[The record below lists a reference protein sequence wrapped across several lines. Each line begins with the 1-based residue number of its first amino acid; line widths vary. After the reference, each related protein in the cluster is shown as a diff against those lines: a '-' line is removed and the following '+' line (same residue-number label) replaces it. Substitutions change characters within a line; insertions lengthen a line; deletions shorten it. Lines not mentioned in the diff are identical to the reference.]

1 MNNFKT
7 YSFIILSSLFVFL
20 YLAEL
25 YLTLFL
31 YNGGEGR
38 SDPELKE
45 KKLIYKKLTGK
56 EYDIRKKINV
66 YKDYLIDEKNTSIAL
81 HAYHASKSNSFYLS
95 GVSKSNTIN
104 CNENGYFSKYFS
116 DRYGF
121 NNPDKEWDQNEITYL
136 LVGDSHVH
144 GACVNRPDDIS
155 SVLRKISGQPVINLG
170 FNGNG
175 PLTAYAS
182 LREYMPKNVKNILWF
197 FYEGNDIIDL
207 RSETTKPTLT
217 KYINDKNFS
226 KDLRFN
232 QKKVD
237 RFQKN
242 IIKETIKQREELEI
256 YWSKYY
262 SKKKKFLRFLRL
274 NQSKNFLATF
284 QKQSKREDNF
294 TFDLNKF
301 KETLLAAKQLAQQN
315 GSNFYF
321 VCLGTYSRYKSP
333 HFNINP
339 YIKNYPRIIKIVN
352 DLGIR
357 IIDINK
363 DSFLK
368 DQDPLKYF
376 PFRERGHYNVEG
388 YKKITEL
395 IYHKIRIIEASK

>member
-7 YSFIILSSLFVFL
+7 YSVIILSSLFFFL

-25 YLTLFL
+25 YLTLYL

-38 SDPELKE
+38 VDPKLK
-45 KKLIYKKLTGK
+45 KKISIYKNLTGK
-56 EYDIRKKINV
+56 EYDIRKKIDI
-66 YKDYLIDEKNTSIAL
+66 YKDYLIYEKNTSITL
-81 HAYHASKSNSFYLS
+81 QAYHASKSNSFYLS
-95 GVSKSNTIN
+95 GVSKSNAIN

-136 LVGDSHVH
+136 LVGDSYVHV
-144 GACVNRPDDIS
+144 ACVNRPEDIS
-155 SVLRKISGQPVINLG
+155 SVLRKISGQAVINLG

-175 PLTAYAS
+175 PLTSYAS

-207 RSETTKPTLT
+207 KSETTKPTLI

-226 KDLRFN
+226 KNLRFN

-237 RFQKN
+237 QFQKN
-242 IIKETIKQREELEI
+242 IIKESINQREQQEI

-262 SKKKKFLRFLRL
+262 SKKKKFLRFIRL
-274 NQSKNFLATF
+274 NQFKDFLATF
-284 QKQSKREDNF
+284 QKKLKREDNF
-294 TFDLNKF
+294 TFELNKF

-321 VCLGTYSRYKSP
+321 VYLGTYDRYKSP
-333 HFNINP
+333 YFNNNP
-339 YIKNYPRIIKIVN
+339 YIKNYPRVIKIVN
-352 DLGIR
+352 DLEIR
-357 IIDINK
+357 IIDMTK
-363 DSFLK
+363 DVFLK

-376 PFRERGHYNVEG
+376 PFREKGHYNVEG
-388 YKKITEL
+388 YKEITEL
-395 IYHKIRIIEASK
+395 IYQKIN